1 LRSNYRITNK
11 IPGQFLNSPY
21 KIIGLLAL
29 DSIDV
34 GEEGYDMKRVLV
46 YLQSYRSTLFST
58 VMLGFVTIHTME
70 DILLMSI
77 GRFVPLPLI
86 AMYAMGLIVSWLMM
100 GCIVNRLLK
109 RLGMDIH
116 DHH

>member
-1 LRSNYRITNK
+1 MTSDGCIKRYEV
-11 IPGQFLNSPY
+11 Y
-21 KIIGLLAL
+21 C
-29 DSIDV
+29 
-34 GEEGYDMKRVLV
+34 MKGVV
-46 YLQSYRSTLFST
+46 AYLQSYRSTLFSS
-58 VMLGFVTIHTME
+58 VMMGFVAIHTME

-109 RLGMDIH
+109 RLGMNVH